1 MRDAFKKG
9 IALGIGLA
17 AAGLEKAEQVIDEL
31 VKKGEITR
39 DEAKEVLKTYQKKGE
54 EKQRTILKDLN
65 FATQDDIARL
75 EARIEAL
82 EQKIML
88 EE

>member
-17 AAGLEKAEQVIDEL
+17 VAGLEKAEQVIDEL